1 VDNSPP
7 KKGKQK
13 LKFQIR
19 LRTLQKRMLTSLR
32 FHYCTSHIQL
42 KEKKSAF
49 YRRFTIEDYKR
60 KGRVRT
66 CCTWAAICE

>member
-1 VDNSPP
+1 MDNSPP

-42 KEKKSAF
+42 KEKNLPF
-49 YRRFTIEDYKR
+49 IEDSQLKTTKER
-60 KGRVRT
+60 
-66 CCTWAAICE
+66 EE